1 MKKKLLTGLPGRDG
15 RKQLWRIMRL
25 TILFS
30 FLFSLMV
37 TASSYSQSTK
47 LSLKLSGTTIKDV
60 LNEVENRSEFIF
72 LYKNGEMNDQLK
84 VNIDVKNA
92 TIQEI
97 LDKILAGQNLSYD
110 VYNRQV
116 IIRKNLDAP
125 EVVSST
131 FSQQKSVTGKV
142 TDSTGSPLP
151 GVSVVVKGTT
161 TGVITDADGTYS
173 LPNVPENAVLQFSF
187 VGMKAQEVA
196 VAGKSTVNVNM
207 EEETVGIE
215 EVVAIG
221 YGTVKKSDLTGAV
234 GSVDG
239 GMVSNRKTTQLSQAL
254 QGTVSGLMVTRT
266 SSAPGAGASI
276 RIRGITT
283 IGDNNPLVIVDGVP
297 VDDINMVNPNDVESI
312 SVLKDAASASI
323 YGSRAAAGVI
333 LITTKRAKVDD
344 LSLEYTMEYGFEKPT
359 VTPDYVDAVRYMQ
372 ISNESGWN
380 DVGNAGNEYPVY
392 AKSLVDNYL
401 ESNKQNPNLYPNT
414 DWAGLIIKNNAPRQS
429 QLVSITGGSKFIR
442 SKASIGYDK
451 TDGLYDGVGYKRY
464 TSRFTNDITI
474 NKYIGAS
481 LDLNFNYRISEKPYV
496 SERDIMYFSR
506 MSGPIYAAMWSDGRV
521 ASGKNGDNIYGS
533 LMYGGER
540 NSRNNLFSAKASI
553 DIKPFDGLKLSAIFS
568 PQFSNTKEK
577 NFRTRVPYYSAED
590 PTVLN
595 GYVRDFNTTYL
606 EELRN
611 DNYRLT
617 TQFLAN
623 YTKDF
628 GNNSINL
635 LAGFEDYYAFN
646 ENQGASRDQYTLTSF
661 PYLNIGPLEFRDNNG
676 NAWENAYQ
684 SWFGRV
690 MYDYKNRYFAQA
702 NVRYDASSRF
712 HPNHRWGAFPSFS
725 AGWVISEE
733 NFMKNVKALSFLK
746 LRSSWGTLG
755 NERIGNYPYQST
767 VEFNN
772 ALLAMGNNVVSA
784 QTAAQR
790 QYVIESI
797 SWETTESFNWGLD
810 AHLLDNKLR
819 ISGDYFNKTTKD
831 MLLALEIPDFIGFD
845 NPDQNTGKM
854 KTKGWETEAGWNDK
868 IGDLTYSASF
878 NLSDF
883 KSVMGDLGGTEFLG
897 DQIKKE
903 GSEFNEWYGYLSDG
917 LFQTA
922 QEVAS
927 SPLYRANTKPGDI
940 KYKDISGPA
949 GTPDG
954 IISPEYDRVLLG
966 GSLPRY
972 MYGANLKAAYKNFD
986 FSIVF
991 QGVGKQNA
999 RMSSLM
1005 VQPLLELW
1013 GNIPSNIDGNYWSVY
1028 NSEEQNLNA
1037 KYPRISNAG
1046 NANNYIMSD
1055 YWMFNGRYL
1064 RLKNISL
1071 GYNMPE
1077 SLLQKVSLRSVRVY
1091 SSLSDIYTWSKYP
1104 KGWDPEVSLTGYP
1117 ITASVVFGLSV
1128 KF

>member
-1 MKKKLLTGLPGRDG
+1 MKKHRECNSRTRLLVKLL
-15 RKQLWRIMRL
+15 RIMKL
-25 TILFS
+25 TS
-30 FLFSLMV
+30 FLILAFVIGVS
-37 TASSYSQSTK
+37 ASSTYSQTTK
-47 LSLKLSGTTIKDV
+47 LNLRVQKGTFVDV
-60 LNEVENRSEFIF
+60 LKQIEKQSEFYFYYNNDEINR
-72 LYKNGEMNDQLK
+72 YQDVSIDARNMN
-84 VNIDVKNA
+84 IE
-92 TIQEI
+92 EI
-97 LDKILAGQNLSYD
+97 LGKLLQGTDLDYQ
-110 VYNRQV
+110 
-116 IIRKNLDAP
+116 IIDRYIAIKKKDGSSP
-125 EVVSST
+125 EPIEM
-131 FSQQKSVTGKV
+131 QQGKSVAGKV
-142 TDSTGSPLP
+142 SDSSGQPLP

-161 TGVITDADGTYS
+161 NGTISDANGNYS
-173 LPNVPENAVLQFSF
+173 LSNIPENAIVQFSF
-187 VGMKAQEVA
+187 VGMKTQEVA
-196 VAGKSTVNVNM
+196 VSGKTTINVTLD
-207 EEETVGIE
+207 EDAIGIE

-221 YGTVKKSDLTGAV
+221 YGTVKKRDLTGAV
-234 GSVDG
+234 GSIDG
-239 GMVSNRKTTQLSQAL
+239 GMVSNRKSTQLSQAL
-254 QGTVSGLMVTRT
+254 QGSISGLMVTRT
-266 SSAPGAGASI
+266 NNAPGASANI

-380 DVGNAGNEYPVY
+380 DVGNQGNEYPVY
-392 AKSLVDNYL
+392 AKDLVDNYNNL
-401 ESNKQNPNLYPNT
+401 NKQNPNLYPIT
-414 DWAGLIIKNNAPRQS
+414 DWSDLILNSSAPRQS
-429 QLVSITGGSKFIR
+429 QLVSLTGGSKFIR
-442 SKASIGYDK
+442 SKASLGYDK
-451 TDGLYDGVGYKRY
+451 TDGLYDGIDYNRY

-474 NKYIGAS
+474 NKFIGAS
-481 LDLNFNYRISEKPYV
+481 LDLNFNYSISERPFV

-533 LMYGGER
+533 YKYGGSR
-540 NSRNNLFSAKASI
+540 DSKNSLFSAKASI

-568 PQFSNTKEK
+568 PQFSNTKQK

-595 GYVRDFNTTYL
+595 GYVSHFNTTYL
-606 EELRN
+606 EENRN

-628 GNNSINL
+628 GNNSVNL

-646 ENQGASRDQYTLTSF
+646 ENMGASRDQYTLTSF
-661 PYLNIGPLEFRDNNG
+661 PYLNIGPLEFRDNSG

-690 MYDYKNRYFAQA
+690 MYDYKNRYFVQA
-702 NVRYDASSRF
+702 NIRYDASSRF
-712 HPNHRWGAFPSFS
+712 HSNHRWGAFPSIS

-733 NFMKNVKALSFLK
+733 DFMKNIPALQYLK

-767 VEFNN
+767 IEFNN
-772 ALLAMGNNVVSA
+772 VLFSTGSTVISAL
-784 QTAAQR
+784 TAAQR

-797 SWETTESFNWGLD
+797 SWETTESFNWGFD
-810 AHLLDNKLR
+810 THLLNSKLR
-819 ISGDYFNKTTKD
+819 ISGDYFKKTTKD

-854 KTKGWETEAGWNDK
+854 KTTGWEIEAGWNDN
-868 IGDLTYSASF
+868 IRDFTYSTSI

-897 DQIKKE
+897 DQIKIE
-903 GSEFNEWYGYLSDG
+903 GSEFNEWYGYVSEG

-922 QEVAS
+922 EEVAS
-927 SPLYRANTKPGDI
+927 SPLYRANTKPGDV
-940 KYKDISGPA
+940 KYKDISGPE
-949 GTPDG
+949 GVPDG

-966 GSLPRY
+966 GSLPRF
-972 MYGANLKAAYKNFD
+972 MYGANLKAGYKNFD
-986 FSIVF
+986 FSIVL
-991 QGVGKQNA
+991 QGIGKQNA

-1028 NSEEQNLNA
+1028 NSDDQNLNA
-1037 KYPRISNAG
+1037 KFPRISNAG
-1046 NANNYIMSD
+1046 NGNNFIMSD
-1055 YWMFNGRYL
+1055 FWMFNGRYL
-1064 RLKNISL
+1064 RLKNISF
-1071 GYNMPE
+1071 GYNIPE
-1077 SLLQKVSLRSVRVY
+1077 SMLQNIGLRSARVY
-1091 SSLSDIYTWSKYP
+1091 ASLSDIYTWSKYP

-1117 ITASVVFGLSV
+1117 ITASVVFGVSV